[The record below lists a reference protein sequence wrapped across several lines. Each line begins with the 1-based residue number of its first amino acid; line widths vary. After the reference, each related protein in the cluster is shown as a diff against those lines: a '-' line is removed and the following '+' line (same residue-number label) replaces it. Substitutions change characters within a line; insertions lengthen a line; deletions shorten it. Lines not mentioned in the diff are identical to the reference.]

1 MNRRVFF
8 SSLAALGAGYRLRA
22 AAPHII
28 QITLANTEGRF
39 HKFVT
44 MNAYDKAPKGHT
56 YINTVVRIRTNSGI
70 EGAGVM
76 GYPLPDP
83 ALLAALKTLIGA
95 NPLELYQMEGGRI
108 VGRNPQYADVLKRYR
123 FLDGPL
129 FDLVGKFTG
138 KAAWQLIG
146 ESVRDR
152 IEAYDGTLYFS
163 DIWFQ
168 DLGVRA
174 VVEEAEEAQRSGYRA
189 VKLKLGRGFKWMN
202 KDDGLRRDIDV
213 VKAVRKAV
221 GPNVRIMVDPNNG
234 YQDDRERAWQLMAE
248 TAESKLYWMEEI
260 FPEQVEDYGWLK
272 DKMAKAGM
280 QTLIAD
286 GENFDQPAEF
296 DPYLKPRR
304 LMDVLQTDIRRCGF
318 LDEMAVTR
326 KAEPAGAVLM
336 PHNWGSQTGVLMAL
350 QMAKAVKNIPGV
362 EDDRST
368 CDVFTVEGYEFRD
381 GAYTVPDTPGLS
393 HRIDESLY
401 TLKCKPGEI
410 VVS

>member
-1 MNRRVFF
+1 MNRRAFL
-8 SSLAALGAGYRLRA
+8 STCAASAVGSRLRA
-22 AAPHII
+22 AGQHITR
-28 QITLANTEGRF
+28 ITLANTEGRF

-56 YINTVVRIRTNSGI
+56 YINTVIRIRTNSAI

-76 GYPLPDP
+76 GYPLPDA

-95 NPLELYQMEGGRI
+95 NPLELYQMEAGRI
-108 VGRNPQYADVLKRYR
+108 VDRNPQYATVLKQYR

-129 FDLVGKFTG
+129 FDLVGKLTG

-146 ESVRDR
+146 ESVKDR

-163 DIWFQ
+163 DIWFH
-168 DLGVRA
+168 DRGVRA
-174 VVEEAEEAQRSGYRA
+174 VVEEAEEAQHSGYRA
-189 VKLKLGRGFKWMN
+189 IKLKLGRGSKWMD
-202 KDDGLRRDIDV
+202 KESGLRRDIEV
-213 VKAVRKAV
+213 VRAVRKAV
-221 GPNVRIMVDPNNG
+221 GPGMRIMADPNNG
-234 YQDDRERAWQLMAE
+234 YQGDRERAWQLMAE
-248 TAESKLYWMEEI
+248 TAESKLYWIEEI

-272 DKMAKAGM
+272 DKMEKAGIR
-280 QTLIAD
+280 TLIAD
-286 GENFDQPAEF
+286 GENMDQPAEF
-296 DPYLKPRR
+296 DPYLKPKR

-318 LDEMAVTR
+318 LDELAVTR
-326 KAEPAGAVLM
+326 KAEPVGAVLM

-368 CDVFTVEGYEFRD
+368 CDVFTTEGYQFRD
-381 GAYTVPDTPGLS
+381 GAYTVPNNPGLS
-393 HRIDESLY
+393 HRIDEAVY
-401 TLKCKPGEI
+401 TLKCKPREI

>member
-1 MNRRVFF
+1 MN
-8 SSLAALGAGYRLRA
+8 S
-22 AAPHII
+22 H
-28 QITLANTEGRF
+28 
-39 HKFVT
+39 
-44 MNAYDKAPKGHT
+44 DKAPKGHT

-76 GYPLPDP
+76 GYPLPD
-83 ALLAALKTLIGA
+83 AELIAQLKTLIGA
-95 NPLELYQMEGGRI
+95 NPLELYRMENGRI
-108 VGRNPQYADVLKRYR
+108 AGRNPQYSATLKTYR

-129 FDLVGKFTG
+129 FDLVGKLTG

-146 ESVRDR
+146 ESVKDR
-152 IEAYDGTLYFS
+152 VDAYDGTLYFS

-168 DLGVRA
+168 DRGVRA

-272 DKMAKAGM
+272 DKMAKAGT